1 MEDVELEE
9 QLRLLQE
16 ENNGVDFNLHDEEVN
31 KIKTQKNIHKIIQRD
46 IDIALGENTNILHQ
60 YPYFSEDGTLLY
72 RIVEQKNG
80 ERYVAQKYKDGKF
93 TFGLGKETKRV
104 PYNVPLLQESQRKGC
119 VGSKW
124 RG

>member
-1 MEDVELEE
+1 MEDIELEE
-9 QLRLLQE
+9 QLKRLQE
-16 ENNGVDFNLHDEEVN
+16 ENSRRDFNLHDEEVH

-46 IDIALGENTNILHQ
+46 IEFELEENTNILHQ
-60 YPYFSEDGTLLY
+60 YRYYDVNGILLY

-104 PYNVPLLQESQRKGC
+104 PYNAPLLQESQRKGC

>member
-1 MEDVELEE
+1 MEDMELQE
-9 QLRLLQE
+9 QLRFLQE
-16 ENNGVDFNLHDEEVN
+16 EQDGLKVNVHNEEVHKM
-31 KIKTQKNIHKIIQRD
+31 KIQNNIHKIIQRD
-46 IDIALGENTNILHQ
+46 IDIALEENTNILHQ
-60 YPYFSEDGTLLY
+60 YRYYDENGNLLY
-72 RIVEQKNG
+72 RLVEQKRG

-104 PYNVPLLQESQRKGC
+104 PYNAPLLQESKRKSC